1 MSPSHEIDNLL
12 PVDVNDAEAGP
23 LADAEGV
30 AMGGANYVRCG
41 CRRAKWIRG
50 NCGIDDRVLIESK
63 RWLIGGY
70 DGDVHRCIWMRQ
82 LWAGGLVLYVRCNS
96 SKDYGNPPMLHFSGD
111 IGV

>member
-30 AMGGANYVRCG
+30 AVGGGDNRG

-50 NCGIDDRVLIESK
+50 NCGIDDRVLTESK
-63 RWLIGGY
+63 RWLIGDYG
-70 DGDVHRCIWMRQ
+70 GDAHRCI
-82 LWAGGLVLYVRCNS
+82 
-96 SKDYGNPPMLHFSGD
+96 
-111 IGV
+111 